1 MTFISYNDIIFIENE
16 GGHNMTDLDK
26 LRIIVLRMPASPPVR
41 RARLHLFDIYRYA
54 EDYDKLY
61 QLIIDIGGT
70 IE

>member
-1 MTFISYNDIIFIENE
+1 MI
-16 GGHNMTDLDK
+16 DLDK
-26 LRIIVLRMPASPPVR
+26 LRIIILRMPASPPVR